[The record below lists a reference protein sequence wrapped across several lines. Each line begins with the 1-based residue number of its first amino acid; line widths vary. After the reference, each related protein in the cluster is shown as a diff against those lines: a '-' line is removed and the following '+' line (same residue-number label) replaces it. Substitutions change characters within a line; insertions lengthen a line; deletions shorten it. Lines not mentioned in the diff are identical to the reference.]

1 MIDWKPSALVVA
13 VVAVMLLAACGG
25 GGRIIKPAP
34 VIPQP
39 EQPEPQPEAHFALS
53 ITPTF
58 QDSRVCRF
66 TLEWNQVLA
75 VAANENGAGVPDEI
89 VVDADGEGQ
98 LSEQE
103 LDLEHATEGEAA
115 MSVLSFV
122 LEYPEAGTYTAVAT
136 AYSAEEEHEATA
148 TVSVKEPSAIKPEDV
163 FPPSILDPEDYEYYD
178 IVMWRRP
185 ESGEWVEIYEGS
197 LDVQFTGPEAGLG
210 GCLFDTPDY
219 ETVSFDEES
228 ERFRQRGTY
237 QCLIDLGFETFEEP
251 PFSFYLVCT
260 FDLPHYLTFEEA
272 YLVLPAIF
280 DEIALVMP
288 HEFDWVPMSPY

>member
-1 MIDWKPSALVVA
+1 
-13 VVAVMLLAACGG
+13 MLLTLAACGG

-39 EQPEPQPEAHFALS
+39 EQPEPQPEARFALS

-66 TLEWNQVLA
+66 VLEWNQVLA
-75 VAANENGAGVPDEI
+75 VATNEQGAGVPDEI

-163 FPPSILDPEDYEYYD
+163 FPPSILDPEDYEYDVGVY
-178 IVMWRRP
+178 WYP
-185 ESGEWVEIYEGS
+185 EPGERVGIIEGFAK
-197 LDVQFTGPEAGLG
+197 VYFRGAGLPFELG
-210 GCLFDTPDY
+210 YVDVTDFQTFD
-219 ETVSFDEES
+219 FDEEAD
-228 ERFRQRGTY
+228 RIRQRGTY
-237 QCLIDLGFETFEEP
+237 QCLIDLGFEPLDEFGW
-251 PFSFYLVCT
+251 FGSVF
-260 FDLPHYLTFEEA
+260 FKLPHYLTFEEA
-272 YLVLPAIF
+272 YLALPDIF
-280 DEIALVMP
+280 DDISSVEP
-288 HEFDWVPMSPY
+288 DFFFDIC